1 MKIFT
6 LLSIA
11 TSFYNAPKARYSMK
25 RCLYVLL
32 VLLCLFPL
40 TSCRAEIS
48 DHDHTVTQNTVME
61 TTTEFSALTDIE
73 SSSDTAGD
81 STILSPVR
89 YTIDYEITDIFEK
102 YPEIKTATPI
112 IYHKNGQLYINAL
125 MYRNQTFQYKLS
137 VLDDNGNLIAYD
149 LPPFEENNIIP
160 RFVYPLE
167 NGKYVLLYSPSRED
181 KRNERHLT
189 ITDADG
195 KFEKS
200 VYISNYTVEK
210 TIQVFE
216 EQTNFGITERFIF
229 IDKYDGY
236 EYCYDMH
243 LTETLL
249 GHVYQIK
256 KYLGDKRFS
265 YGTSISNFFTVD
277 LKTKETKEY
286 ALYLPT
292 NLEMARIYCGS
303 DKNYYYEDS
312 NGIYQ
317 YQGND
322 QPIKI
327 LDRYDS
333 GLRSD
338 KEGVISIYILNS
350 QAVFEY
356 NAGTGRLLLY
366 RMSHIPDTDTRNVIQ
381 IDVMGLTTEAQ
392 AWLADCVTQFNNQ
405 NDAYKIRLNMIGDI
419 GGVILQD
426 YYKETIEEML
436 LYGSHPDMLVVGDI
450 GVLESYY
457 EKNVF
462 LDLNERIS
470 ARLLG
475 CVRSIGGDGT
485 GQYQIPLNMHLV
497 TLAATASTVPGQ
509 LTYDTFI
516 SIAEQLQ
523 DGQFLSAAFNITFF
537 DIYSEFIDHDAKTSY
552 FDSEEFRSAF
562 RGLYEIQNDRTRYT
576 DVYAGALSHGEQ
588 LYNSGMGNDLASYT
602 RYGSENQYWTV
613 NGTVGTALENG
624 DLKFLSVEFNNI
636 RAFPAL
642 KMLFGDTEFTLC
654 GYPSRSGSSAYISS
668 DLSAAVLWDTEYADG
683 CAEFLNYLLSDS
695 MQDALVSK
703 DAGIPV
709 TYSALS
715 AAIDKYRYSF
725 YDKNT
730 ADAVYNRNTPGFISL
745 QPMEYSAEW
754 LPAFD
759 QLTADEQKRRI
770 CEITED
776 DKQILLRFFED
787 LRPRRKTV
795 SMVQSIINEEIS
807 YWENNARSLEETTKI
822 IDSRLWIYLNE

>member
-1 MKIFT
+1 M
-6 LLSIA
+6 
-11 TSFYNAPKARYSMK
+11 
-25 RCLYVLL
+25 
-32 VLLCLFPL
+32 
-40 TSCRAEIS
+40 
-48 DHDHTVTQNTVME
+48 
-61 TTTEFSALTDIE
+61 
-73 SSSDTAGD
+73 
-81 STILSPVR
+81 
-89 YTIDYEITDIFEK
+89 
-102 YPEIKTATPI
+102 
-112 IYHKNGQLYINAL
+112 
-125 MYRNQTFQYKLS
+125 
-137 VLDDNGNLIAYD
+137 
-149 LPPFEENNIIP
+149 
-160 RFVYPLE
+160 
-167 NGKYVLLYSPSRED
+167 
-181 KRNERHLT
+181 
-189 ITDADG
+189 
-195 KFEKS
+195 
-200 VYISNYTVEK
+200 
-210 TIQVFE
+210 
-216 EQTNFGITERFIF
+216 
-229 IDKYDGY
+229 
-236 EYCYDMH
+236 
-243 LTETLL
+243 
-249 GHVYQIK
+249 
-256 KYLGDKRFS
+256 
-265 YGTSISNFFTVD
+265 
-277 LKTKETKEY
+277 
-286 ALYLPT
+286 
-292 NLEMARIYCGS
+292 
-303 DKNYYYEDS
+303 
-312 NGIYQ
+312 
-317 YQGND
+317 
-322 QPIKI
+322 
-327 LDRYDS
+327 
-333 GLRSD
+333 
-338 KEGVISIYILNS
+338 
-350 QAVFEY
+350 
-356 NAGTGRLLLY
+356 
-366 RMSHIPDTDTRNVIQ
+366 
-381 IDVMGLTTEAQ
+381 
-392 AWLADCVTQFNNQ
+392 
-405 NDAYKIRLNMIGDI
+405 
-419 GGVILQD
+419 
-426 YYKETIEEML
+426 
-436 LYGSHPDMLVVGDI
+436 
-450 GVLESYY
+450 
-457 EKNVF
+457 
-462 LDLNERIS
+462 
-470 ARLLG
+470 
-475 CVRSIGGDGT
+475 
-485 GQYQIPLNMHLV
+485 
-497 TLAATASTVPGQ
+497 PGQ

-776 DKQILLRFFED
+776 DKQMLLRFFED